1 LPTAVF
7 RRAVSYYSFLAV
19 DEIYKDIDS
28 HFPPMY
34 AGELK
39 RSCELVLSHIDEE
52 RRMYQQQRV
61 KREQQQRRKKNI
73 ELEG

>member
-1 LPTAVF
+1 
-7 RRAVSYYSFLAV
+7 
-19 DEIYKDIDS
+19 
-28 HFPPMY
+28 MY

-73 ELEG
+73 ELEGWTNFETIYRQTGRTGSPISFRGDQ

>member
-1 LPTAVF
+1 
-7 RRAVSYYSFLAV
+7 
-19 DEIYKDIDS
+19 
-28 HFPPMY
+28 MY